1 MKVTI
6 VVTIGRNIGDKPML
20 PAMWRQFKEDVVYV
34 LETFGANIIQAPRI
48 DSDADAVGSWEG
60 APCEEAA
67 AFVAFIDTAR
77 VHCPVPHLR
86 NLANKYTQDAIG
98 WIVADGT
105 NNLIHARQPGQ
116 YGDVTDSGHVVGV

>member
-1 MKVTI
+1 MQSTI

-20 PAMWRQFKEDVVYV
+20 PAMWRQFKADVVYV

-48 DSDADAVGSWEG
+48 DSEADAVGSWEG

-67 AFVAFIDTAR
+67 AFVAFIDAKR
-77 VHCPVPHLR
+77 VNCPIPHLR
-86 NLANKYTQDAIG
+86 NLAVKYSQDAVG

-105 NNLIHARQPGQ
+105 DNLVRARQPGL
-116 YGDVTDSGHVVGV
+116 YGDITDSGHVIGV